1 LLHGTFVGSVIF
13 TGLMAY
19 LLLSRGSPRPDAET
33 QNLYFFAL
41 AISFGCG
48 AVYIGS
54 IAYGRTIAWKG
65 NQLRVRTSHDAK
77 RSGSSPMCDIAA
89 FKERQGGAAASTA
102 SLCQGDALQMYDA
115 LHTQGSTALL
125 EATRKLVARPGVPAW
140 GDCV

>member
-65 NQLRVRTSHDAK
+65 NQLRVRTLAGRETLRFISDVRYVKK
-77 RSGSSPMCDIAA
+77 RDLLSDFRIE
-89 FKERQGGAAASTA
+89 FK
-102 SLCQGDALQMYDA
+102 D
-115 LHTQGSTALL
+115 GSTLTFSPYL
-125 EATRKLVARPGVPAW
+125 SGATELVQRLPQTVYPR
-140 GDCV
+140 